1 MGEKFLLEM
10 KGISKRFGG
19 VRALDKVDFH
29 LREGTVHAL
38 MGENGAGKS
47 TLMKILLGLYQPD
60 EGEIIYQGKEI
71 ILKGPQHALDIGFA
85 MVSQELTQMEE
96 MTVADNIFMGRFPG
110 KLAVNRKEINQKTR
124 TLFEDLGIK
133 GIQPGEKVKMLS
145 QARKQLVEIAKAVSY
160 DAKVIV
166 MDEPTSA
173 LMDKEVE
180 ILFRIINDL
189 KSRGKAIIYISHKME
204 EIFRISDDITVLRDG
219 TFIGTQSALE
229 LDNDTLV
236 KMMVGRELKDL
247 FVRNRKASGDVV
259 LEVKNLSAPGAF
271 ENVSFQVRRG
281 EVVGFA
287 GLMGSGRSEIME
299 TIFGIRKKSGGT
311 VCLNGEEIQ
320 IRSPKDAI
328 NKKIAFVTEDRKGTG
343 LFLNMPILFNSSI
356 SYLDILTKHFT
367 VPKKKEAAEV
377 KDISDRLK
385 LKRGSI
391 KNKAS
396 SLSGGNQQKVVLA
409 KWLLTQPD
417 LLILDEPTRGIDV
430 GAKKEI
436 YTLIDEIVAEG
447 KAVIVI
453 SSEMPEVIGV
463 SDRILVMHEGRM
475 KGEIDNSGAQSA
487 TQEQIMSLMTD

>member
-1 MGEKFLLEM
+1 
-10 KGISKRFGG
+10 
-19 VRALDKVDFH
+19 
-29 LREGTVHAL
+29 
-38 MGENGAGKS
+38 
-47 TLMKILLGLYQPD
+47 
-60 EGEIIYQGKEI
+60 
-71 ILKGPQHALDIGFA
+71 
-85 MVSQELTQMEE
+85 
-96 MTVADNIFMGRFPG
+96 
-110 KLAVNRKEINQKTR
+110 
-124 TLFEDLGIK
+124 
-133 GIQPGEKVKMLS
+133 
-145 QARKQLVEIAKAVSY
+145 
-160 DAKVIV
+160 
-166 MDEPTSA
+166 
-173 LMDKEVE
+173 
-180 ILFRIINDL
+180 
-189 KSRGKAIIYISHKME
+189 
-204 EIFRISDDITVLRDG
+204 
-219 TFIGTQSALE
+219 
-229 LDNDTLV
+229 
-236 KMMVGRELKDL
+236 MVGRELKDL
-247 FVRNRKASGDVV
+247 FVRNRKAFGDVV

>member
-1 MGEKFLLEM
+1 MSEKYVLEM
-10 KGISKRFGG
+10 LGISKRFGG
-19 VRALDKVDFH
+19 VHALENVDFR

-47 TLMKILLGLYQPD
+47 TLMKILLGIHQPD
-60 EGEIIYQGKEI
+60 EGKILFRGKEI
-71 ILKGPQHALDIGFA
+71 TLKDPQHALDTGFA

-96 MTVADNIFMGRFPG
+96 MTVGDNIYMGRFPG
-110 KLAVNRKEINQKTR
+110 KAVVARKEVNRKTQE
-124 TLFEDLGIK
+124 LLDSLGIT
-133 GIQPGEKVKMLS
+133 GIRPNAKIRTLS
-145 QARKQLVEIAKAVSY
+145 QAKKQLVEIAKAVSY
-160 DAKVIV
+160 DAQVIV

-180 ILFRIINDL
+180 ILFRIIRDL
-189 KSRGKAIIYISHKME
+189 KSKGRAIVYISHKME

-219 TFIGTQSALE
+219 TYIGSAPAAE
-229 LDNDTLV
+229 LDNNSLV

-247 FVRNRKASGDVV
+247 FVKNRKEPGEVA
-259 LEVKNLSAPGAF
+259 LEVKGLSSEGAF
-271 ENVSFQVRRG
+271 ENVSFNVRRG

-287 GLMGSGRSEIME
+287 GLMGAGRSEIME
-299 TIFGIRKKSGGT
+299 TIFGIRKKSEGT
-311 VCLNGEEIQ
+311 VILNGEELHIK
-320 IRSPKDAI
+320 SPKDAI
-328 NKKIAFVTEDRKGTG
+328 AKKIAFVTEDRKGTG

-356 SYLDILTKHFT
+356 SYLDMLTKRFT
-367 VPKKKEAAEV
+367 VPKRKEAAEV
-377 KDISDRLK
+377 TAMSDRLK

-409 KWLLTQPD
+409 KWMLTEPD

-436 YTLIDEIVAEG
+436 YALIDEIVAEG

-463 SDRILVMHEGRM
+463 SDRILVMHEGKLM
-475 KGEIDNSGAQSA
+475 GEIENDGTV